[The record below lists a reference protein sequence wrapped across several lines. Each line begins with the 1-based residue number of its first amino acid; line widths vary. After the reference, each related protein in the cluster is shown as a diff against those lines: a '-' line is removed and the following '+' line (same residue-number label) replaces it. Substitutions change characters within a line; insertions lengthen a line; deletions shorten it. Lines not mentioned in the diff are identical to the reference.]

1 MTPAVDRLRPGG
13 REPAVTDQPVD
24 EMEAVDEDVVAES
37 VRDSDEPEVLVW
49 VPGLVTVT
57 MLLTFQLNVA
67 DPVAPRLS
75 VAVRVTE

>member
-1 MTPAVDRLRPGG
+1 MTPAVDRLRPDG

-57 MLLTFQLNVA
+57 MLLMVYATVVV
-67 DPVAPRLS
+67 PVNPAVS
-75 VAVRVTE
+75 VAWTVAE